1 MKRLKRTFFSYQ
13 NIVKPN
19 LVAVYEIAIDSAGDT
34 FDVILTEDILDDG
47 IPCSSKME
55 LPPFSRRHEQTLAK
69 AQTYFE
75 VYASE
80 LQKRKLREGWDLME
94 RVDDPE
100 IPS

>member
-1 MKRLKRTFFSYQ
+1 
-13 NIVKPN
+13 
-19 LVAVYEIAIDSAGDT
+19 
-34 FDVILTEDILDDG
+34 
-47 IPCSSKME
+47 ME